1 MQANA
6 QALTTEEGP
15 QTRLVNYGLI
25 KDAMVRDDDGRPL
38 SSEPTKGLQ
47 AIVGDD
53 YGTPLRVRRLRAMWE
68 LGETSVKKR
77 WRSKGGVGS
86 VLYSP
91 SRLSVSS
98 GAIYDGDI
106 AQYKDR
112 LRCDV
117 ALDEL
122 DNLWE
127 VGKSLGLS
135 SSGDEEDIV
144 KEYGRME
151 ERDKEVA
158 KQNDE
163 GNHNRSI

>member
-1 MQANA
+1 
-6 QALTTEEGP
+6 
-15 QTRLVNYGLI
+15 
-25 KDAMVRDDDGRPL
+25 
-38 SSEPTKGLQ
+38 
-47 AIVGDD
+47 
-53 YGTPLRVRRLRAMWE
+53 
-68 LGETSVKKR
+68 
-77 WRSKGGVGS
+77 
-86 VLYSP
+86 
-91 SRLSVSS
+91 
-98 GAIYDGDI
+98 
-106 AQYKDR
+106 
-112 LRCDV
+112 V
-117 ALDEL
+117 ALDEP

>member
-1 MQANA
+1 M
-6 QALTTEEGP
+6 
-15 QTRLVNYGLI
+15 
-25 KDAMVRDDDGRPL
+25 
-38 SSEPTKGLQ
+38 
-47 AIVGDD
+47 
-53 YGTPLRVRRLRAMWE
+53 
-68 LGETSVKKR
+68 
-77 WRSKGGVGS
+77 
-86 VLYSP
+86 
-91 SRLSVSS
+91 SS

-106 AQYKDR
+106 AKCNNR

-117 ALDEL
+117 ALDEP